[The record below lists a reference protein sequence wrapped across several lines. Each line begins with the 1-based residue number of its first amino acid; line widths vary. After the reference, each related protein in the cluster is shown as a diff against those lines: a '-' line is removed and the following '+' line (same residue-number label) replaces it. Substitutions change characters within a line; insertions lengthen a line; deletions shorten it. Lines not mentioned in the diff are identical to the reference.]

1 MSNEDVAVNVGQRVA
16 TARKLAGWTQVQ
28 LALHARYSVSAVRAV
43 EQGREPATPAF
54 IAAVARALGLE
65 PEQLTGQPYSDDE
78 GGSLEGV
85 AELRAVIA
93 EGPSIR
99 ILAPEDG
106 ADLAGE
112 LRELER
118 HYREDRG
125 KIALARLP
133 VLLRQLYGTL
143 DDTTSQAEKSRLF
156 STIAAAWV
164 LAERLCRRFGLLTL
178 AIPTLDRLDTVA
190 EHADDPLY
198 RSQAA
203 AKRARVLMSYDVYDT
218 PRVETALNQIVG
230 TGTASTAVQGY
241 VHLCGAIVAARGRD
255 RDTALEHL
263 GEADHLASQVHSER
277 DEYGTLFGPQNV
289 AIHRTAV
296 ELECGDPGRAAQLGD
311 NTHLTDE
318 VAPPRQGHHWQDTAR
333 AWLLAG
339 QPNHALRA
347 LNRARVAAPQQTR
360 HHPQVRET
368 VRLIAEA
375 ERRRS
380 DSLAGFAQFLTSGR

>member
-1 MSNEDVAVNVGQRVA
+1 MSNEEVAVNVGQRVA
-16 TARKLAGWTQVQ
+16 AARKLTGWTQVQ
-28 LALHARYSVSAVRAV
+28 LAFHARYSVSAVRAV

-54 IAAVARALGLE
+54 VAAAARALGIE
-65 PEQLTGQPYSDDE
+65 PEQLTGQPYPDDE
-78 GGSLEGV
+78 GGALDGV

-93 EGPSIR
+93 EGFSIR
-99 ILAPEDG
+99 SVAPEEG

-118 HYREDRG
+118 QYREDRG
-125 KIALARLP
+125 KVALAWLP
-133 VLLRQLYGTL
+133 VLLRQLYGAVE
-143 DDTTSQAEKSRLF
+143 DTASEAEQSRLF
-156 STIAAAWV
+156 SVIAAAWV

-178 AIPTLDRLDTVA
+178 AIPALDRLDVVA

-198 RSQAA
+198 RAQAA
-203 AKRARVLMSYDVYDT
+203 AKRARVLMSYDIYDT
-218 PRVETALNQIVG
+218 QRVENALDRIVG
-230 TGTASTAVQGY
+230 SGTGSTAVQGY
-241 VHLCGAIVAARGRD
+241 VHLCGSIVSARGRN
-255 RDTALEHL
+255 RDTAMEHL
-263 GEADHLASQVHSER
+263 DEADRLAAQVYSES

-296 ELECGDPGRAAQLGD
+296 ELECGDPGRAARLGD
-311 NTHLTDE
+311 NTQLTDE

-339 QPNHALRA
+339 QPNQALRA
-347 LNRARVAAPQQTR
+347 LNRARVVAPQQTR

-380 DSLAGFAQFLTSGR
+380 DSLSSFAQFLTIGR